1 MVRNAPKIAGTPFL
15 KTGASREANSGTQ
28 LHRFEIPCT
37 GGVGQIHHDYSPMRC
52 SRIHLVNS
60 VKQDLRKIPSP
71 LANPWEGLRA
81 RTARRPVLAPDFC
94 ALTYQICRPINVAPH
109 MRFGLKIGQ
118 NWPEL
123 AEIDRN
129 WPGFAQKSD
138 YFGQCWLICVISDEL
153 SPNFGQ
159 N

>member
-1 MVRNAPKIAGTPFL
+1 PR
-15 KTGASREANSGTQ
+15 GACGA
-28 LHRFEIPCT
+28 LCA
-37 GGVGQIHHDYSPMRC
+37 
-52 SRIHLVNS
+52 
-60 VKQDLRKIPSP
+60 LRV
-71 LANPWEGLRA
+71 LRA
-81 RTARRPVLAPDFC
+81 ARSARCAFC
-94 ALTYQICRPINVAPH
+94 ALSHQICRPINVAPH